1 MEESVSEAVAL
12 LSILESSHVN
22 KEWEGV
28 SVSGDFSRRWLSRR
42 RWWLRPKKKENSF
55 ERGGPSRGQEELWN
69 RDRRAP
75 GGFRNQK
82 KHFPMEVIEAA
93 SEERIPG
100 AAAWLRGWR

>member
-1 MEESVSEAVAL
+1 MQKSGVGAGRVEESVSEAVAL

-55 ERGGPSRGQEELWN
+55 ERGVPAEARRSFGTGTGEL
-69 RDRRAP
+69 
-75 GGFRNQK
+75 
-82 KHFPMEVIEAA
+82 
-93 SEERIPG
+93 PG
-100 AAAWLRGWR
+100 ALGTRRNTSQWR